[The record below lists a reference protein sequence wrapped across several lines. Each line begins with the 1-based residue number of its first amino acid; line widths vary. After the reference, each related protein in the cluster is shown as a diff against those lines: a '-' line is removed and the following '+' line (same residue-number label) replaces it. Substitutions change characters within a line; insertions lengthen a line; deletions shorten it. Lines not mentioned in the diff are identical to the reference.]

1 MRRIA
6 LTLAA
11 LATAALVVAQSMS
24 ASPPKQAQGTEV
36 TIAAAT
42 TESRMADGNLIE
54 ERVATRLLTGTL
66 RGTLA
71 SHLKRITYK
80 DGDRRSEGFETCN
93 PCEVEGRTGTV
104 VFRLEAQTTEKTVV
118 TEAHLT
124 VIDATGGLEGLH
136 GILEVHANL
145 YSGTY
150 HFDPA

>member
-11 LATAALVVAQSMS
+11 VATAALVVAQAMS

-42 TESRMADGNLIE
+42 TEARTADGNLIE
-54 ERVATRLLTGTL
+54 ERVATRLLTGTFT
-66 RGTLA
+66 GTLA

-104 VFRLEAQTTEKTVV
+104 VFRFEAQTTEKTVG

-136 GILEVHANL
+136 AVLDVAANH
-145 YSGTY
+145 YTGTY
-150 HFDPA
+150 HFEPA